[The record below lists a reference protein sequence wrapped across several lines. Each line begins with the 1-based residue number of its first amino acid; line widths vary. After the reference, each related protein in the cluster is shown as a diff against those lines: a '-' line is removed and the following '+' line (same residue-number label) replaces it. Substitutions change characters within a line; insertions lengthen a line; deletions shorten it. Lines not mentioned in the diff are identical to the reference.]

1 MLICYLGPKASE
13 PTIRILWCPEKAPYT
28 PQKAAVDV
36 CKLYG
41 PRTIFL
47 PQVAHLTGGS
57 YLSNKECQALF
68 QYLLVRN
75 YHFTLSGNPV
85 DILQPPTDSR
95 SLTEVPTENKVDFRI
110 A

>member
-1 MLICYLGPKASE
+1 MLIYILAQKASDQATE
-13 PTIRILWCPEKAPYT
+13 ILWCQKKPRYT
-28 PQKAAVDV
+28 PHKDAVDV

-85 DILQPPTDSR
+85 DILQPPTVSR

-110 A
+110 